1 MRPLETCTVW
11 PYFDCLGNKNKGVS
25 CLRTEQLRDEPI
37 GETRSESYTFQQ
49 HLEYDLVSIGSVWH

>member
-1 MRPLETCTVW
+1 MRPLETCAVW

-37 GETRSESYTFQQ
+37 GETRSESYTF
-49 HLEYDLVSIGSVWH
+49 